1 MPWKEQKIMD
11 QKKEFVLRA
20 LSENIPFS
28 GLCSEYGIA
37 RKTGYK
43 WRKRFLEEGNIG
55 LTEKSRR
62 PNNSPNHLDEDT
74 VIKIIA
80 LRHSHPSW
88 GAKKIAKILEKSKD
102 APSLSSVYRILD
114 KGNLLKR
121 KRIKRAE
128 LNKGNLHQLITPDAP
143 NDVWTIDYKGW
154 WLTHDMKRC
163 NPLTI
168 RDLKSRY
175 TLTITL
181 TERQDADAVKGVL
194 ERVFKEYGLPKVI
207 RSDNGTPFAAYNSPL
222 GISSLSASWMA
233 LGILPDRI
241 APGKPYQNGSHE
253 RMHRDL
259 KEDVQKVLHKD
270 SCYYQRVIDQF
281 CHDYN
286 FIRPHEALG
295 MVTPGE
301 VYLPSKRRF
310 TGYPDEIEYP
320 MGMERRKVDK
330 NGKIKLE
337 NQIIRIT
344 SALSGYHVGLSYLNR
359 DTFRVWFSDFLI
371 GEIDLVASSF
381 YTVANRE

>member
-1 MPWKEQKIMD
+1 MPWKEQNIMD

-28 GLCSEYGIA
+28 ELCSEYGIA

-43 WRKRFLEEGNIG
+43 WKERFLEEGSIG

-62 PNNSPNHLDEDT
+62 PNHSPNHLDEDT

-80 LRHSHPSW
+80 LRHNHPSW
-88 GAKKIAKILEKSKD
+88 GAKKIAKILEKSKE
-102 APSLSSVYRILD
+102 APSVSSVYRILD

-121 KRIKRAE
+121 KRIKRAD

-301 VYLPSKRRF
+301 VYLPSPRRF
-310 TGYPDEIEYP
+310 TGYPEEIEYP
-320 MGMERRKVDK
+320 IGIERRKVDK

-344 SALSGYHVGLSYLNR
+344 SALSGYHVGLSYLNH